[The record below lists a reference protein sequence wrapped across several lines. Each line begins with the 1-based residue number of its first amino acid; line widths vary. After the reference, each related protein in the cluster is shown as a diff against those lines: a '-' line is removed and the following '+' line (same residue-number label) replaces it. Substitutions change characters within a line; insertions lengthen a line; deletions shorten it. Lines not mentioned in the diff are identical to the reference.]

1 MPLKPLLTGAAIYLA
16 VIGLGMMFVPR
27 QLGIGAVP
35 ADAPP
40 ALIAYLRIFG
50 GPMVGIAVLDWLAR
64 PAGPSPGRRAIVVAN
79 AVGFVCVAAM
89 DVWGVSS
96 GAARPVAKIF
106 LVVHLLFAAA
116 FVLAAR
122 REDSVPSVTSG
133 STPAV

>member
-1 MPLKPLLTGAAIYLA
+1 MPLKPLLTCASFYLA
-16 VIGLGMMFVPR
+16 AIGLGMMFVPR

-64 PAGPSPGRRAIVVAN
+64 EAEPSPARRAIIVAN

-89 DVWGVSS
+89 DVWGVF
-96 GAARPVAKIF
+96 GGTARPVAKIF
-106 LVVHLLFAAA
+106 LVVHLLFAVG

-122 REDSVPSVTSG
+122 RQE
-133 STPAV
+133 A